1 MFNSKNIVINSS
13 FLKEKKLSTIIYS
26 LEEISKAIKVY
37 NKCLSLS
44 HIRESA
50 FKAKSLNMDISK

>member
-1 MFNSKNIVINSS
+1 VINSS